1 MIMEWLNLVFLK
13 IDFVNWE
20 LQGLSAKKKQLKP
33 IHSLG
38 VKANIVYS
46 YFGNIQYRRFLIVI
60 IHLFIYSLSRIDR
73 KIIIIQ
79 LLKSVAK
86 HLKYLRKMYLLLN
99 I

>member
-38 VKANIVYS
+38 IKENITLTLTIRDIVD
-46 YFGNIQYRRFLIVI
+46 FLW
-60 IHLFIYSLSRIDR
+60 
-73 KIIIIQ
+73 
-79 LLKSVAK
+79 
-86 HLKYLRKMYLLLN
+86 
-99 I
+99 